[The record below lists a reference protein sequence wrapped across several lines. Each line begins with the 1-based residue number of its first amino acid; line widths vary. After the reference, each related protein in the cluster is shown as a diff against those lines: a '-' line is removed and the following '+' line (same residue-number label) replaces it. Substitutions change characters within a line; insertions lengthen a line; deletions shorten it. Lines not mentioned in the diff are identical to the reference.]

1 MISACLIA
9 EIQQKLW
16 NERALSTGEPVT
28 FKYVNFLQSFNR
40 SALSIF
46 WYMAQN
52 VYHNFSMSILFRRS
66 FKNVIFSRLLKVAI
80 ATSTLM
86 SEVDNY
92 GFAQTFTVLMQLR
105 RKDLYSVFM
114 YKFRYQE
121 FIINISLLSV
131 LIHCIGKVLIH

>member
-16 NERALSTGEPVT
+16 NERALSTGEPAT
-28 FKYVNFLQSFNR
+28 FEYVNFLQSFNR

-46 WYMAQN
+46 QYMAQN
-52 VYHNFSMSILFRRS
+52 VYPNFSMSILFRRS

-92 GFAQTFTVLMQLR
+92 GFAQTFTVLMYLR

-131 LIHCIGKVLIH
+131 LIHCIGKVLIR